1 MKVLQDIEIST
12 EVDFSYAIF
21 TLSKKTDSHKFPIHN
36 SKKSS
41 EVEVLQNFTIKK
53 KLITFSQVYL
63 LPYLLRHL
71 HHALNLP
78 NHL

>member
-36 SKKSS
+36 SKKNS
-41 EVEVLQNFTIKK
+41 EVEVLQNFTVKK
-53 KLITFSQVYL
+53 
-63 LPYLLRHL
+63 
-71 HHALNLP
+71 N
-78 NHL
+78 